1 MGEAALGDELRQH
14 FMSLNATGTLVKL
27 FRERSKPTASRGVAL
42 STGVRPDR
50 KGDGGVAC
58 CRPDDGGDLK
68 SAGGAIGKNPTLV
81 RLRKSNGDGECSTN
95 CDGNVV
101 GLSLIHISE
110 PTRPY

>member
-1 MGEAALGDELRQH
+1 
-14 FMSLNATGTLVKL
+14 MSLNATGTLVKL

-42 STGVRPDR
+42 STRVRPDR

-68 SAGGAIGKNPTLV
+68 SAGGAVGKNPTLV
-81 RLRKSNGDGECSTN
+81 RLRKSNGDGERSTN

-101 GLSLIHISE
+101 GGAAERDGEAGACCGGRVASVEGH
-110 PTRPY
+110 